1 MLGRNGGRG
10 SRFLSALAAAND
22 TDPASDVSIYEQARL
37 LFMLEEYKQIKQE
50 NLVSIGSMQQTL
62 SFGLTGISLLIAA
75 LTQIYRQDK
84 IVTLVILAAVGPG
97 LLVLIE
103 RAWSAEVMRL
113 GRASYFLSLLEPQVN
128 AYFRS
133 RKVPDIQAKEKILS
147 FEEALHWE
155 TWVRGANRHG
165 KSGLMRRNY
174 FFILAPLG
182 FGISSS
188 LVSVIAAWVGF
199 GRPNLVVSLTVTA
212 WSVMVVGA
220 LLREGRVTWVGIQR
234 SVGMGLVA

>member
-147 FEEALHWE
+147 FL
-155 TWVRGANRHG
+155 RKRSIG
-165 KSGLMRRNY
+165 KH
-174 FFILAPLG
+174 G
-182 FGISSS
+182 FGERTGTARAGSCGGIIFSFSAS
-188 LVSVIAAWVGF
+188 CSVSASR
-199 GRPNLVVSLTVTA
+199 RP
-212 WSVMVVGA
+212 WS
-220 LLREGRVTWVGIQR
+220 Q
-234 SVGMGLVA
+234 